1 MIPQEWLKYAPK
13 PRPLT
18 SEEEWNVF
26 LSYRSVNRT
35 WVLNL
40 YDVLVDLGYKVF
52 IDQCELAAGKD
63 LILRLSDALKKSQAG
78 ILIWSAEAAES
89 NWVYKEYERL
99 ETKSTKNP
107 NFNFVPIRLDKTAL
121 PEFADSKIFVDFSSY
136 PDGPNGG
143 ELLRLVHGIV
153 GLPLTRE
160 AAHFANQQDEIFKD
174 TAVEIDAA
182 IRNRDPDE
190 IIALFEKDG
199 LPWKTTPSL
208 GCKAAE
214 SLTKLDKNKEAIE
227 ILQKLNVQFPEA
239 IRPKQL
245 LALALA
251 RRGDEGDLKQAQK
264 ILGKLYAEGE
274 RDPETVG
281 IYARTWMDRYN
292 ASGDLNDLEQS
303 RSYYAEAFEKAQDDY
318 YTGIN
323 AAAKSVFLGSDED
336 ISKGME
342 YAKKVE
348 SIIGTNPHPGDYWK
362 TATVAE
368 ILLMQKKY
376 KEAGKIYQEAVKI
389 ARTETGSH
397 KSSWKQAVRLMEKL
411 KPEEEDRLA
420 VLNAFKHIPGY
431 DNLANTKTFI

>member
-18 SEEEWNVF
+18 GEEEWNVF

-63 LILRLSDALKKSQAG
+63 LIMRLSDALKKSQAG
-78 ILIWSAEAAES
+78 ILIWSAEAAKS
-89 NWVYKEYERL
+89 DWVYKEYERL
-99 ETKSTKNP
+99 ETRSTRNP
-107 NFNFVPIRLDKTAL
+107 NFNFVPIRLDKTEL

-153 GLPLTRE
+153 GLPLSRD
-160 AAHFANQQDEIFKD
+160 AAHFANEQDEIFKD
-174 TAVEIDAA
+174 TAVEIEAA
-182 IRNRDPDE
+182 IRNRDPEE
-190 IIALFEKDG
+190 ILALFEKNE
-199 LPWKTTPSL
+199 LPWRTTPSL

-214 SLTKLDKNKEAIE
+214 SLTKLDRNKEALLV
-227 ILQKLNVQFPEA
+227 LQKLAGQFPEA

-251 RRGDEGDLKQAQK
+251 RRGEAGDLKQAQK
-264 ILGKLYAEGE
+264 ILAKLYAAGE
-274 RDPETVG
+274 RDPETLG
-281 IYARTWMDRYN
+281 IYARTWMDRYTQ
-292 ASGDLNDLEQS
+292 SGDMNDLEQS
-303 RSYYAEAFEKAQDDY
+303 RTYYAEAFEKAQDDY
-318 YTGIN
+318 YTGVN
-323 AAAKSVFLGSDED
+323 AAAKSVFLGTED
-336 ISKGME
+336 DLARAIE
-342 YAKKVE
+342 YARKLE
-348 SIIGTNPHPGDYWK
+348 AILGTKSHAGDYWK

-368 ILLMQKKY
+368 MLLIQKKY
-376 KEAGKIYQEAVKI
+376 PEAAQIYKEAIKM

-397 KSSWKQAVRLMEKL
+397 KSTWKQAVRLMEKL
-411 KPEEEDRLA
+411 KPAEEDRMA

-431 DNLANTKTFI
+431 DQVENTKTFI

>member
-1 MIPQEWLKYAPK
+1 MIPQEWLQYAPK
-13 PRPLT
+13 PRPLS
-18 SEEEWNVF
+18 SEEQWNVF

-78 ILIWSAEAAES
+78 ILIWSEAAAES
-89 NWVYKEYERL
+89 DWVYKEYERL

-107 NFNFVPIRLDKTAL
+107 NFNFVPIRLDKTEL

-160 AAHFANQQDEIFKD
+160 AARFANEQDEIFKD

-182 IRNRDPDE
+182 IKNRDPDE
-190 IIALFEKDG
+190 IIALFEKNG

-214 SLTKLDKNKEAIE
+214 SLTKLDKNKEAID
-227 ILQKLNVQFPEA
+227 ILQKLNTQFPQA

-251 RRGDEGDLKQAQK
+251 RRAEQGDLKQAQK
-264 ILGKLYAEGE
+264 ILAKLYAEGE

-323 AAAKSVFLGSDED
+323 AAAKSVFIGTEED
-336 ISKGME
+336 INKAME

-348 SIIGTNPHPGDYWK
+348 NIIGTNPHPGDYWK

-368 ILLMQKKY
+368 ILLLQKKY
-376 KEAGKIYQEAVKI
+376 KEAGRIYQEAVKM

-411 KPEEEDRLA
+411 KPETEDRLA

-431 DNLANTKTFI
+431 DNAENTKTFI